1 MRKLIIKNGEQ
12 TIQVPSNANVS
23 ITEDHIII
31 SLVEEN
37 NISDKIR
44 LLEKEST
51 VEVNKIKGKFPS
63 KAKEFSSSKQPKKKR
78 GRGRPRSKALFTVTQ
93 VRDEI
98 YRLTKGIKVSVGRG
112 SLVPLKSKSL
122 MADWKAWNP
131 KGYRR
136 AKNRA
141 YQRLW
146 QAKSY
151 AAKKNSK

>member
-1 MRKLIIKNGEQ
+1 MRKLIINNGEQ

-37 NISDKIR
+37 NISAKIR

-51 VEVNKIKGKFPS
+51 VEVNKIKSEFPL
-63 KAKEFSSSKQPKKKR
+63 KAKKFSSIRRGKQ
-78 GRGRPRSKALFTVTQ
+78 KALFTVTQ
-93 VRDEI
+93 IRDEI
-98 YRLTKGIKVSVGRG
+98 YRLTKGMKVSTGKG

-122 MADWKAWNP
+122 MTDWKVWNP
-131 KGYRR
+131 KGYKR
-136 AKNRA
+136 ARNKA

-151 AAKKNSK
+151 AAKKDSE